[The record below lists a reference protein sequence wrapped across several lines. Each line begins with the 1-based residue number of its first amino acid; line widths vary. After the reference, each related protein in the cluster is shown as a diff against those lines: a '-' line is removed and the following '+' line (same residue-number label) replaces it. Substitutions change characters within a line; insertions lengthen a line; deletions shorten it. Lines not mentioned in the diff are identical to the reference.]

1 MIGRYTQVMTPSL
14 TRRAVLGT
22 GAGIAAGSLLPL
34 SLRSAL
40 AAPAPPGDLSSV
52 KHVVYL
58 VQENRS
64 FDHYF
69 GTLRGVRGYN
79 DPNAVTLRSGKPV
92 YAQPTTGGHVLPFSV
107 REAAKAGNKDI
118 HYIGDLNHDW
128 NGGHKAWA
136 DGWFD
141 NWIAAKGPA
150 TMAYYDRTDL
160 PFHYEL
166 ADTFT
171 LCDAYHCSVMSSTSP
186 NRNYH
191 VSGTIGF
198 EANGRRATGNSAYS
212 EDSHPGYTWGTYA
225 EKLEQAGKTWKVYQ
239 EVDNYQDN
247 NLEFHAPF
255 KQIARKVLAG
265 LGLKSLDT
273 FYSRLAD
280 ASGADRDA
288 LLAGLAAGIA
298 TLTPGEKSRYDRA
311 LARVEPGGL
320 AAAFATDVANG
331 TLPQVSYLVPSAAD
345 SEHPGASSP
354 AASASITYQI
364 LDALGS
370 HPEVWAGTVLFL
382 TYDENDG
389 YFDHVPPPVPA
400 PSFTDEWVD
409 GQPIGLGVR
418 VPMLVIS
425 PWTVGG
431 YVNSQV
437 FDHTSM
443 VRFTEEWLG
452 VRETNISTWRRT
464 VSGDLTSAFC
474 FDRGVRPPEVGAPGP
489 VPAATPRW
497 RPTPPA
503 AQVMPVQEPGVRP
516 ARALP
521 YQADAYLAGGKLAVR
536 NDGTASAHLVVWP
549 YAGEFARPVH
559 LDVLGASTVDVPG
572 TLGGAPAAGAGSGGY
587 SFVVTGPNG
596 FRREFAGARESSVE
610 VRTTV
615 GGASRTL
622 VLSLANTGTTGNRTF
637 VIDGDRRITV
647 KPGKVYELKQG
658 TATCHG
664 WYDVAVTVVEEAGFR
679 RRLVGHIEN
688 GKESVTA

>member
-1 MIGRYTQVMTPSL
+1 MTPSL
-14 TRRAVLGT
+14 TRRQVLGT
-22 GAGIAAGSLLPL
+22 GAAAVGAFAASSLLPP
-34 SLRSAL
+34 SLQAAL

-69 GTLRGVRGYN
+69 GTLRGVRGFG
-79 DPNAVTLRSGKPV
+79 DPNAVALRTGKPV
-92 YAQPTTGGHVLPFSV
+92 FAQPTTGGHVLPFSV
-107 REAAKAGNKDI
+107 REAAKTGNKDI

-128 NGGHKAWA
+128 AGGHKAWA

-141 NWIAAKGPA
+141 AWIAAKGPA

-198 EANGRRATGNSAYS
+198 EPNGKRATGNSAYS
-212 EDSHPGYTWGTYA
+212 EDSHAGYTWGTYA

-239 EVDNYQDN
+239 ELDNYQDN

-265 LGLKSLDT
+265 LGYKSMDT
-273 FYSRLAD
+273 YYKKLRAATGAERTRLQD
-280 ASGADRDA
+280 
-288 LLAGLAAGIA
+288 GLAAGIA
-298 TLTPGEKSRYDRA
+298 TLTPGEKSRYERA
-311 LARVEPGGL
+311 LTRVETGGL
-320 AAAFATDVANG
+320 AAAFAADVANG

-370 HPEVWAGTVLFL
+370 HPDVWAGTVLFL

-389 YFDHVPPPVPA
+389 YFDHVPPPVPPA
-400 PSFTDEWVD
+400 SFTDEWVD
-409 GQPIGLGVR
+409 GQPIGLGIR

-452 VRETNISTWRRT
+452 VRETNISPWRRA

-474 FDRGVRPPEVGAPGP
+474 FDRGVRPPRLAAPGP
-489 VPAATPRW
+489 VPAASARW
-497 RPTPPA
+497 RPVPPA
-503 AQVMPVQEPGVRP
+503 SQVMPVQEPGVRP

-521 YQADAYLAGGKLAVR
+521 YQPDAFLAGGRLTVR
-536 NDGTASAHLVVWP
+536 NDGAVSAHLVVWP
-549 YAGEFARPVH
+549 YAAEFARPVH
-559 LDVLGASTVDVPG
+559 LDVAGVAEVEVPG
-572 TLGGAPAAGAGSGGY
+572 TSGAGAGY

-596 FRREFAGARESSVE
+596 FRREFAGTGESGVE
-610 VRTTV
+610 VRTSIV
-615 GGASRTL
+615 GEGRTL
-622 VLSLANTGTTGNRTF
+622 LLSLANTGSATRTF
-637 VIDGDRRITV
+637 VIDGARKISV
-647 KPGKVYELKQG
+647 KPGKVYELRQG
-658 TATCHG
+658 TARSHG
-664 WYDVAVTVVEEAGFR
+664 WYELTVTVVEEAGFR

-688 GKESVTA
+688 GKESVTAEV